1 MQPIYIERPA
11 WMRYE
16 DKNAQTEPIETVRRR
31 VENYRGQ
38 DYVIDTLRWNGT
50 AAIDILVM
58 GDGYTAQEQSKVT
71 SDARLCTDHLFET
84 SPFDRYTDFFNVF
97 ALHIISEESGISH
110 PGQWKE
116 TNGTGAMICPGN
128 SGLPIERRNT
138 FFGTHLDG
146 WGVHRYIGAWN
157 ERAAYDITRVF
168 FPRCKFTC
176 ILSNT
181 EEYGGAGSEILKCS
195 CNKASSEIFVH
206 EFAQNLQTNTSEA
219 TST

>member
-58 GDGYTAQEQSKVT
+58 GDGYTAQEQSKFT

-97 ALHIISEESGISH
+97 ALHINRGKAVRINDSH
-110 PGQWKE
+110 VGREAIAKE
-116 TNGTGAMICPGN
+116 IKK
-128 SGLPIERRNT
+128 IR
-138 FFGTHLDG
+138 
-146 WGVHRYIGAWN
+146 
-157 ERAAYDITRVF
+157 
-168 FPRCKFTC
+168 
-176 ILSNT
+176 
-181 EEYGGAGSEILKCS
+181 
-195 CNKASSEIFVH
+195 
-206 EFAQNLQTNTSEA
+206 Q
-219 TST
+219 